1 MAATCSESGLK
12 AMSDAMQ
19 LPGKSTIHT
28 VDGHWLMQVYPVE
41 VTHARQRSLTL
52 LEHYILKA
60 FNAIPGCTARDIIN
74 QFGLDPLL
82 VDSTLRTLKLC
93 NTIDSV
99 EEPDSKNPNDDAILD
114 LNKELKDVLERL
126 AVDGGNE
133 EELNELKRKRSVLQQ
148 QIDQLNQTT
157 ETKDEDRFTRMKFEV
172 NALGKE
178 ALVNKYLKEPT
189 EMKIYSFARCMTT
202 GEVYIVGGNALEHDA
217 IEGGWPGKGGT
228 LWQNKPKGKWSQV
241 EPTRGEIERVLS
253 SLHTNEV
260 VEINTIEVLESPHEN
275 REVHLPLHF
284 TLTVGHEDR
293 KQEWLVHLQREHVP
307 RVHWIESH
315 LQQLNSQHPSLL
327 KHLANSLPKPKGMS
341 QTSVKNASPLVRLD
355 RVVRKKGP
363 NKAILVVHEH
373 EQLTRLID
381 MPLSSLDN
389 LLTSRTMVCLSKQLK
404 KNYKFQQG
412 R

>member
-148 QIDQLNQTT
+148 QIDQLNKTT
-157 ETKDEDRFTRMKFEV
+157 ETEDDDRFTRMKFEV

-189 EMKIYSFARCMTT
+189 EMKTYSFVRCMTT
-202 GEVYIVGGNALEHDA
+202 GEVYIIGGNALEHDA
-217 IEGGWPGKGGT
+217 IEGGWPGKGGA

-260 VEINTIEVLESPHEN
+260 VEINTIEVLQSPHEN

-293 KQEWLVHLQREHVP
+293 KQEWLVHLQREHIP

-327 KHLANSLPKPKGMS
+327 KHLAKSLPQVSKQMNK
-341 QTSVKNASPLVRLD
+341 TEVNNANPLVT
-355 RVVRKKGP
+355 VQK
-363 NKAILVVHEH
+363 
-373 EQLTRLID
+373 
-381 MPLSSLDN
+381 
-389 LLTSRTMVCLSKQLK
+389 
-404 KNYKFQQG
+404 
-412 R
+412 